1 VEELVTKESSF
12 DKEAFFGGVARAA
25 KRAKG
30 LDAVPKWFQRGVH
43 EKDKMRA
50 WRAFRSQSIR
60 GGDES
65 LLLWPVRSMAE
76 RFLGKRIGTDVAGKT
91 FNYRGPKKV
100 RGAAWK
106 YIGAPALRAD
116 MAAGR
121 ALEKIPVVG
130 KKLFRMKERV
140 PVGKGLYQ
148 DMERSSALAPLVK
161 ATNIAEPIILGV
173 GLEKG
178 VKKLLPKK
186 TQQGD
191 NAMKDSELR
200 EKVASVMLQLHEE
213 NKEHEKRAHALRVM
227 FKQAE
232 LGYASMPQSF
242 SELEVKLAEL
252 SKQDLCVLEK
262 ALELV
267 GGNVKLGELGAQDL
281 TSPTTATEK
290 FQAAVL
296 GDEF

>member
-1 VEELVTKESSF
+1 MEKDGTQEVPF
-12 DKEAFFGGVARAA
+12 DKEAVIKGVVRAA
-25 KRAKG
+25 KRAG
-30 LDAVPKWFQRGVH
+30 NSNFVPRWFQKGVH
-43 EKDKMRA
+43 EKDKAKA
-50 WRAFRSQSIR
+50 WRAFRSQSFR

-65 LLLWPVRSMAE
+65 LLLWPVRSIAE
-76 RFLGKRIGTDVAGKT
+76 RLLGKRIRTSSGKS

-106 YIGAPALRAD
+106 YIGSPALRAD

-121 ALEKIPVVG
+121 ALEKIPIIG

-281 TSPTTATEK
+281 TSPSTATEK